1 MEYPVYTAK
10 LLLSTASNILEAVGN
25 EYGIDL
31 VSDATDNVEDA
42 LEILDRINTQGV
54 NSFIEEIQAID
65 EEDIDWDNLPPDDSS
80 WVQFISYLKSWLTKI
95 TN

>member
-10 LLLSTASNILEAVGN
+10 LLLSTASSILQAVGK

-31 VSDATDNVEDA
+31 VSDATENVEDA

-54 NSFIEEIQAID
+54 NNFIQEIQAID
-65 EEDIDWDNLPPDDSS
+65 DEDIDWDNLPPDDSS
-80 WVQFISYLKSWLTKI
+80 WIQFISPLKSWLTQI
-95 TN
+95 IN